1 MQPQNEEALLT
12 ILLIVLVRI
21 LEVRVIN
28 WLSTVVQNHFLTS
41 SVHLVISYGEP
52 EVLQV
57 DSDLMSAASLW
68 EALEHRGVR

>member
-21 LEVRVIN
+21 LEVRFIN
-28 WLSTVVQNHFLTS
+28 WLSTVVQNHFLTG
-41 SVHLVISYGEP
+41 SVHLVISYREP
-52 EVLQV
+52 KVLQV
-57 DSDLMSAASLW
+57 DSDLVSAASLW